1 MIIAEETELLN
12 LHKGYSLLVNRH
24 RKTLRK
30 SALDKILVTK
40 TLITLEKGFIF
51 NLKYKK
57 KNHLVVKLR
66 GREKR
71 VKQHEETFQFYY
83 KILDLDAS
91 LVYFYPLAM

>member
-12 LHKGYSLLVNRH
+12 LHMGYSLLVNKH
-24 RKTLRK
+24 RKVLRK
-30 SALDKILVTK
+30 RTLDKILVTK

-71 VKQHEETFQFYY
+71 VKHNMKKHFGHSV
-83 KILDLDAS
+83 LL
-91 LVYFYPLAM
+91 